1 MQITALNHYVRFWSN
16 EKFIPDHTI
25 VFERARTD
33 KRVTSATETT
43 LHYLHNDH
51 DLAEAFIENYAV
63 FHKFYVSVYNKQK
76 LNQKRKHAKSFYL
89 CDAPENS
96 SESDPTEVQVNRSNV
111 DLRNFLPNC
120 FFCGERDYEEKLH
133 RCEKFDVNKMLRKIS
148 HELGDTT
155 IMEKLGEGD
164 MIATE
169 AMYHAK
175 CLVNYYNRC
184 RHQQVNNNG
193 ENNNGTLVIMNGNS

>member
-1 MQITALNHYVRFWSN
+1 MKSSYRTTPLYLRELEQINVLPPQLKRRY
-16 EKFIPDHTI
+16 TI
-25 VFERARTD
+25 Y
-33 KRVTSATETT
+33 K
-43 LHYLHNDH
+43 NDH

-89 CDAPENS
+89 CDAPENC
-96 SESDPTEVQVNRSNV
+96 SESDPSEVQVNRSNV

-120 FFCGERDYEEKLH
+120 FFCGERDCEEKLH

-148 HELGDTT
+148 HELGNTA

-164 MIATE
+164 MIARE

-175 CLVNYYNRC
+175 CLTIITIDVDI
-184 RHQQVNNNG
+184 NNWITT
-193 ENNNGTLVIMNGNS
+193 EKITMELLLLWKVIPKFMFWW